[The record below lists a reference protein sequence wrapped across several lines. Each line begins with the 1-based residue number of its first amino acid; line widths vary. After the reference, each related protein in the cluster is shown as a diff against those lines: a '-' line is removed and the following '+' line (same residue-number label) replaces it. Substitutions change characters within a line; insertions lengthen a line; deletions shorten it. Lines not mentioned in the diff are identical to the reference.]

1 LSDLASLKLVFAMY
15 SLVSIDDRQSA
26 CLSGG
31 RAPSRFAGLQLF
43 GWLTGAGGQ
52 TSGFTQNGLAN
63 VINVGNTGTSVVSI
77 GAIYL

>member
-1 LSDLASLKLVFAMY
+1 MN

-31 RAPSRFAGLQLF
+31 RALSRFAGLKLF
-43 GWLTGAGGQ
+43 GRLAGAGGQ
-52 TSGFTQNGLAN
+52 TSDFTQNGFAN
-63 VINVGNTGTSVVSI
+63 VLNVGNTGTSLISI